1 MIKESLILQRVF
13 EILSEVVEFID
24 RPRYSDESDFED
36 SGTWSCGNAESSPA
50 VRPEEVITMILDICI
65 LNITQHKENTKYVLI
80 YLFPKHLL
88 KEKVFLPFSPSI
100 MRLAQ
105 QIALNIKP
113 ILGSV
118 DGSLKIILR

>member
-1 MIKESLILQRVF
+1 MT
-13 EILSEVVEFID
+13 EIVEYED
-24 RPRYSDESDFED
+24 ERLPYSED
-36 SGTWSCGNAESSPA
+36 SDYESSNWSGNAENSASVA
-50 VRPEEVITMILDICI
+50 PEEVITLILDICI

-88 KEKVFLPFSPSI
+88 REKVFLPFSSSI